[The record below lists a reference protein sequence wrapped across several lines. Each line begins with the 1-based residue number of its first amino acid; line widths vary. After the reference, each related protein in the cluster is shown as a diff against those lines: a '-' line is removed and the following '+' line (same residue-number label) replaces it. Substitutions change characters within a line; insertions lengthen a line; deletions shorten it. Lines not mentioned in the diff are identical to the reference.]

1 GPWDELGFWLGLQP
15 EGPSDAS
22 ILHTRPTPRA
32 DLPDAGLY
40 LLGSRQAWAVLRCAR
55 FCSRPAHSDQL
66 HLDLWRDGRNVALDP
81 GSYLYAAPAPWDNAL
96 ARAGAHNGPVAE
108 GHEPM
113 RRAGRFLW
121 LDWAQGKLIGRW
133 RAASGALE
141 ALAAEHDG
149 YPWRYLRSV
158 VRAGEDLW
166 LVVDQL
172 EGAGAQPLR
181 LNWTLPDLA
190 YELTGLQLRLGD
202 HQEGLRLRIGP
213 EAAEVGLYRA
223 GKLRQGTAIASAQEA
238 PTLGWVSPNYG
249 TLEPAI
255 SLLARLAGSL
265 PLRLETWW
273 LFGQARPE
281 ELGVE
286 WSAPGLGALPMAQVS
301 WKGEE
306 LRLEGR

>member
-1 GPWDELGFWLGLQP
+1 
-15 EGPSDAS
+15 
-22 ILHTRPTPRA
+22 
-32 DLPDAGLY
+32 
-40 LLGSRQAWAVLRCAR
+40 
-55 FCSRPAHSDQL
+55 
-66 HLDLWRDGRNVALDP
+66 
-81 GSYLYAAPAPWDNAL
+81 
-96 ARAGAHNGPVAE
+96 
-108 GHEPM
+108 M
-113 RRAGRFLW
+113 
-121 LDWAQGKLIGRW
+121 
-133 RAASGALE
+133 
-141 ALAAEHDG
+141 AAEHEG
-149 YPWRYLRSV
+149 YRRKGWRCLRSV

-202 HQEGLRLRIGP
+202 HQEGFRLRIGP
-213 EAAEVGLYRA
+213 GAAEIGLYRA
-223 GKLRQGTAIASAQEA
+223 GELRQGAAIASAQEA
-238 PTLGWVSPNYG
+238 STLGWVSPSYG

-255 SLLARLAGSL
+255 SLLVRLAGSL

-273 LFGQARPE
+273 LFGQAQPE

-286 WSAPGLGALPMAQVS
+286 WSAPGPAPLPMAQVS

>member
-1 GPWDELGFWLGLQP
+1 
-15 EGPSDAS
+15 
-22 ILHTRPTPRA
+22 
-32 DLPDAGLY
+32 
-40 LLGSRQAWAVLRCAR
+40 
-55 FCSRPAHSDQL
+55 
-66 HLDLWRDGRNVALDP
+66 LWRDGRNVALDP

-96 ARAGAHNGPVAE
+96 ARAGGHNGPVAE

-121 LDWAQGKLIGRW
+121 LDWAQGKVIGRW

-141 ALAAEHDG
+141 AIAAEHDG
-149 YPWRYLRSV
+149 YPWRCLRSV

-172 EGAGAQPLR
+172 EGAVVQPLR

-202 HQEGLRLRIGP
+202 HQEGFRLRIGP
-213 EAAEVGLYRA
+213 EAAKVGLYRA

-238 PTLGWVSPNYG
+238 STLGWVSPGYAA
-249 TLEPAI
+249 LEPAI
-255 SLLARLAGSL
+255 TLLVRLAGSL

-301 WKGEE
+301 WEGEE

>member
-1 GPWDELGFWLGLQP
+1 
-15 EGPSDAS
+15 
-22 ILHTRPTPRA
+22 
-32 DLPDAGLY
+32 
-40 LLGSRQAWAVLRCAR
+40 
-55 FCSRPAHSDQL
+55 
-66 HLDLWRDGRNVALDP
+66 
-81 GSYLYAAPAPWDNAL
+81 
-96 ARAGAHNGPVAE
+96 
-108 GHEPM
+108 M

-121 LDWAQGKLIGRW
+121 LDWAQGKVIRRW

-141 ALAAEHDG
+141 AMAAEHDG
-149 YPWRYLRSV
+149 YRGKGWRCLRSV

-172 EGAGAQPLR
+172 EGEGAPPLR

-190 YELTGLQLRLGD
+190 YELTGSQLRLGD
-202 HQEGLRLRIGP
+202 NADGFRLHVAPG
-213 EAAEVGLYRA
+213 AAEVGVYRA
-223 GKLRQGTAIASAQEA
+223 GELRQGAAIASAQEA

-255 SLLARLAGSL
+255 TLLVRLAGSL
-265 PLRLETWW
+265 SLRLETWW

-286 WSAPGLGALPMAQVS
+286 WSAPGLGTLPMEQVS

-306 LRLEGR
+306 FRLESR